1 MSTIIVI
8 TVPTKP
14 PQANQLGEPEETII
28 KVKLEGEG
36 SVSDLLREAADVLDG
51 VQP

>member
-8 TVPTKP
+8 TP
-14 PQANQLGEPEETII
+14 PPKRENRTTEGTEDETTI

-36 SVSDLLREAADVLDG
+36 SVADLLREAADVIEG
-51 VQP
+51 NA

>member
-8 TVPTKP
+8 TP
-14 PQANQLGEPEETII
+14 PPKRENRTTEETEDTVI

-36 SVSDLLREAADVLDG
+36 SVADLLREAADHLDG
-51 VQP
+51 NA

>member
-14 PQANQLGEPEETII
+14 PQLNQDAGELEETVI

-36 SVSDLLREAADVLDG
+36 SISDLLREAADVIDG
-51 VQP
+51 TG

>member
-8 TVPTKP
+8 TPP
-14 PQANQLGEPEETII
+14 PQDPARSVDDDETII

-36 SVSDLLREAADVLDG
+36 SVSNLLREAADVLDG
-51 VQP
+51 NG